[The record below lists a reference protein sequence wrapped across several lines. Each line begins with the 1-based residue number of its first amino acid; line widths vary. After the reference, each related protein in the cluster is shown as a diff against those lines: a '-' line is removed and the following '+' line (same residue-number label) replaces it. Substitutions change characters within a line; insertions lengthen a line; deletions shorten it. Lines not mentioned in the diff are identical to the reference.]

1 MLTVLL
7 LALLASNDGIL
18 AFPGTTYTGK
28 IVAGDNTAC
37 RLTLWDGMA
46 PYFPLLSAEERKQLE
61 AAVKDVETKWP
72 QAGSWRERA
81 ALISPY
87 YHVLFDK
94 NRELPFRRKFATYQQ
109 IALTCGNDTVRGVAV
124 DLPPMGAGGLVVL
137 KHPVQP
143 EYVVFVDVAPQAQEA
158 LEDIGA
164 FVARYRAQLE
174 KAERP
179 DELPAEARKE
189 MAALQKRVEQKGSRR
204 LQFWDVNGM
213 VLPTCPGACPPG
225 TLAYA
230 FGQLSPEAKR
240 AFSLALGVLA
250 LPQSRAGGDEPS
262 FGRLV
267 RLSGTWPAELGENRF
282 VGAKEELQPLSKEP
296 ISFSPPNEEI
306 ARELWG
312 RPDPSLP
319 TFDGDLK
326 RTIRDILK
334 SF

>member
-7 LALLASNDGIL
+7 LALLASNEGIL
-18 AFPGTTYTGK
+18 AFPGATFTGK
-28 IVAGDNTAC
+28 IVARDKTEC
-37 RLTLWDGMA
+37 RLTVWDGTA
-46 PYFPLLSAEERKQLE
+46 PYFPLLSPEERKRLE
-61 AAVKDVETKWP
+61 AAVKEVQARWP
-72 QAGSWRERA
+72 KAASWRERA

-87 YHVLFDK
+87 HHVVFDK
-94 NRELPFRRKFATYQQ
+94 DRELPFRRKFATYQQ
-109 IALTCGNDTVRGVAV
+109 IALTCGSETVRGVLV
-124 DLPPMGAGGLVVL
+124 DLPPMGAGGLLVL

-143 EYVVFVDVAPQAQEA
+143 EYVVFVDVAPQAQED

-179 DELPAEARKE
+179 EELPAEVRKE
-189 MAALQKRVEQKGSRR
+189 MAALQKRIDQKESRR
-204 LQFWDVNGM
+204 LRFWDVNGM

-230 FGQLSPEAKR
+230 FGQLSPETKR
-240 AFSLALGVLA
+240 AFSAALGVVA
-250 LPQSRAGGDEPS
+250 MPQSSSDEEEPS

-267 RLSGTWPAELGENRF
+267 RFSGSWPAELGENRF

-312 RPDPSLP
+312 RSDPSLP
-319 TFDGDLK
+319 TFEGDLK